1 MTDDLLTYAGSY
13 FSRKHSYLIE
23 GHISSLIHNHASGLG
38 LRFFEDPVFHDS
50 LARAAR
56 DISWRP
62 AAMVTDFILL
72 LRGVISFMAMG
83 YLLRTFGI
91 IPLAVLAVVFIPV
104 LWIRSRNSAR
114 LYRVRKSVTED
125 TRQASYFS
133 WLLTGEKPARE
144 VKLFDLGGYFEKLF
158 RKHYGASREPEIAA
172 VEKELTPREH
182 SCRCQNVGICRSA
195 GLRHSLLH

>member
-1 MTDDLLTYAGSY
+1 MHSRQKTITRALRLLTDSSRKETAISVIILIVRSFLPLVALLLVRHYVDMITGAGGEAGATSLSAITGLIIAMALTLLADDLLTHAGNY

-23 GHISSLIHNHASGLG
+23 GHVSSLIHRHASGLG

-72 LRGVISFMAMG
+72 IRGVISFIAMG

-91 IPLAVLAVVFIPV
+91 IPLAVLAVVFHTRA
-104 LWIRSRNSAR
+104 LDQ
-114 LYRVRKSVTED
+114 VT
-125 TRQASYFS
+125 
-133 WLLTGEKPARE
+133 
-144 VKLFDLGGYFEKLF
+144 
-158 RKHYGASREPEIAA
+158 
-172 VEKELTPREH
+172 
-182 SCRCQNVGICRSA
+182 
-195 GLRHSLLH
+195 